1 MNAQILKNEKVV
13 KVGVTTLVGLATGI
27 ALYKAI
33 RAKMKNRAV
42 ATA

>member
-1 MNAQILKNEKVV
+1 MNAQILKNEKVM
-13 KVGVTTLVGLATGI
+13 KVGVTTLLGIATGI

-33 RAKMKNRAV
+33 QAKIRNKAV